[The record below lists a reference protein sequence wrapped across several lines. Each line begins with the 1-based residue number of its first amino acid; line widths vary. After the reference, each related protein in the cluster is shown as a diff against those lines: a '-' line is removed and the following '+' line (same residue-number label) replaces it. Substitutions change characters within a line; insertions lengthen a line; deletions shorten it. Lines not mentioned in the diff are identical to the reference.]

1 MPFNQ
6 AAGRK
11 EGALRGELQVASVSS
26 LRRSDRAVILPAG
39 PPPVLLW
46 QPVIIHRR
54 DALSCRFQPRCKW
67 TQMGSDRDQANNVL
81 FISFAFPFF
90 YFFISSLF
98 PSSSSLSLC
107 TPPLRWTDWR
117 TWLGFSISSRPLFP
131 YFDSWT
137 LSDRQQEE
145 MPLIHCVGFLR
156 ILWHSLCYYNT
167 SPDTEEEE
175 TTFCL
180 HFYGVLSLIQLKE
193 MTKMSLYSFFHVIS
207 HI

>member
-11 EGALRGELQVASVSS
+11 EAALGGELQVASVSS

-81 FISFAFPFF
+81 FISFASFF
-90 YFFISSLF
+90 LFFFLSALLSA
-98 PSSSSLSLC
+98 SSLSFLLSPPHPYHTLTHSSLRC
-107 TPPLRWTDWR
+107 TVEN
-117 TWLGFSISSRPLFP
+117 
-131 YFDSWT
+131 T
-137 LSDRQQEE
+137 LSI
-145 MPLIHCVGFLR
+145 MCF
-156 ILWHSLCYYNT
+156 
-167 SPDTEEEE
+167 E
-175 TTFCL
+175 TLQVICIE
-180 HFYGVLSLIQLKE
+180 VKIA
-193 MTKMSLYSFFHVIS
+193 FH
-207 HI
+207 

>member
-11 EGALRGELQVASVSS
+11 EAALRGELQVASVSS

-81 FISFAFPFF
+81 FISFASFF
-90 YFFISSLF
+90 LFFFLSALLSA
-98 PSSSSLSLC
+98 SSLSFLLS
-107 TPPLRWTDWR
+107 PPHPYHTHTHTHSSLRWCTVEN
-117 TWLGFSISSRPLFP
+117 
-131 YFDSWT
+131 T
-137 LSDRQQEE
+137 LSI
-145 MPLIHCVGFLR
+145 MCF
-156 ILWHSLCYYNT
+156 
-167 SPDTEEEE
+167 E
-175 TTFCL
+175 TL
-180 HFYGVLSLIQLKE
+180 Q
-193 MTKMSLYSFFHVIS
+193 VIC
-207 HI
+207 IEVKNN